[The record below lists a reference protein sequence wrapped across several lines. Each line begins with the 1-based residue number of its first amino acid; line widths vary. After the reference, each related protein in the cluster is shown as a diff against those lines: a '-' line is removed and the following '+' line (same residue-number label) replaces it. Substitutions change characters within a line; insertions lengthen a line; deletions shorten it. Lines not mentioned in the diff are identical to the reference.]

1 MAADEEDKTGEMSDG
16 LQVELFHPESDREP
30 GDTNIQKWGFDIH
43 PVVFPIALV
52 IIVSFILI
60 TLFFQDIA
68 SAIGL
73 MSEGEPMTA
82 QTAFTTLQDGI
93 SNTFGWFFILAVNLF
108 IGVIL
113 FFAFSKYGKIK
124 IGGVEAEKEFSDF
137 SWMAMLFSAGMGI
150 GLMFFSVAEPM
161 WHFGSGDSAFMN
173 VPPVFGAEGGTTAAA
188 GAAMAQT
195 FFHWG
200 FHPWAIYGIVG
211 LGLAFF
217 SFNRGLPLT
226 FRSIFWPLL
235 GERIYGW
242 PGHVIDLVTVF
253 ATLFG
258 LSTSLGLG
266 VSQVETGMAYVAND
280 LLGFATG
287 SLPAIP
293 LVPGTVVLIALITG
307 IATLSVAA
315 GLDGGVKRLSTLNL
329 YLMFGLL
336 AFLLVVGPTLAI
348 FGTLTDGLAQYF
360 GNFFEMSFFAGVLGS
375 GTALV
380 EGGYTVGGWMADW
393 TIFYWAWWIAWSP
406 FVGMFIAR
414 ISKGRTVREFVLG
427 VLFLP
432 SMFSFVWLATFGGS
446 ALNVELAGGGGIAAA
461 VANTGQTVAMFEML
475 SNFPIA
481 VVSGI
486 LATLLVVT
494 FFVTSSD
501 SGSLVID
508 HLTSGGK
515 HDVPKTQRIFW
526 AITEGAV
533 AAVLLMGGGLNALQA
548 AAISTGLPFAVILT
562 LMCYTVYLGLRNEY
576 EILESEDFAETIE
589 ELSERDDVD
598 VVTAGD
604 EVVTDIAEGDET
616 PGGD

>member
-1 MAADEEDKTGEMSDG
+1 MADGDETTGEMSDG

-30 GDTNIQKWGFDIH
+30 GDTNIQRFGFDIH

-52 IIVSFILI
+52 IIATFIVI
-60 TLFFQDIA
+60 TIFFQDIA
-68 SAIGL
+68 AAIGL
-73 MSEGEPMTA
+73 TNAEGTAMTA
-82 QTAFTTLQDGI
+82 QTAFVALQDGI
-93 SNTFGWFFILAVNLF
+93 SNTFGWFYIIAVNLF

-173 VPPVFGAEGGTTAAA
+173 VPPVFGAEGGTSAAA

-200 FHPWAIYGIVG
+200 FHPWAVYGIVG

-266 VSQVETGMAYVAND
+266 VSQVNTGLSYVGGD
-280 LLGFATG
+280 LLGIVNVPVGTI
-287 SLPAIP
+287 PA
-293 LVPGTVVLIALITG
+293 VLLIVFITG
-307 IATLSVAA
+307 IATMSVAA

-329 YLMFGLL
+329 YLMF
-336 AFLLVVGPTLAI
+336 ALLVFLMIVGPTLYI
-348 FGTLTDGLAQYF
+348 FGTLTDGLAMYL
-360 GNFFEMSFFAGVLGS
+360 GNFFQLSFFAGVVGS
-375 GTALV
+375 GAALV
-380 EGGYTVGGWMADW
+380 EGGYTTGGWMADW
-393 TIFYWAWWIAWSP
+393 TIFYWGWWIAWSP

-414 ISKGRTVREFVLG
+414 ISRGRTVREFVLG

-432 SMFSFVWLATFGGS
+432 ALFSFLWLSTFGGS
-446 ALNVELAGGGGIAAA
+446 ALFTELQAGGGIAAA
-461 VANTGQTVAMFEML
+461 VANQGSTIAMFEML

-481 VVSGI
+481 AVSGI
-486 LATLLVVT
+486 LATLLVIT

-515 HDVPKTQRIFW
+515 HDVPKAQRIFW
-526 AITEGAV
+526 AVTEGAV
-533 AAVLLMGGGLNALQA
+533 AAILLIGGGLNALQA
-548 AAISTGLPFAVILT
+548 AAITTGLPFAVILC

-576 EILESEDFAETIE
+576 EILESEEFAETIE
-589 ELSERDDVD
+589 ELTEQDDVE
-598 VVTAGD
+598 VVTTGD
-604 EVVTDIAEGDET
+604 QVVTDIADSDEAS
-616 PGGD
+616 GGSD